1 MWKSSKEVSRPLRC
15 PTRVGSMVVV
25 DPIVVMLCTRTPG
38 ATGCTTGTSSA
49 AVATRRAVPVARR
62 AAGTVAGM
70 TETLQRPARP
80 SPPRPARTVGV
91 ALAGLRAALV
101 AAALGLLAVVVPVL
115 VLWAVDDRAGA
126 GAVEALRTA
135 GQLWLVA
142 HGVTLE
148 VPGGAY
154 GLTPLGLLL
163 LPGWLLLRAGRAS
176 GPGAVWRRAA
186 SVAGPY
192 AGVGATVALLSGT
205 GAVTTSLASAV
216 GWPLLLAAGAVIVGG
231 TSRPTPDGL
240 LRLDRPVL
248 AATAVLVGAGA
259 LLVGASLAV
268 HLPRA
273 AELAGSS
280 GPGVLGG
287 LGLLLAGLA
296 LVPNAV
302 LWGSSWLAGPGF
314 AVGAGTA
321 VGPFGHELG
330 PVPALPLLAA
340 LPGGPVP
347 GWVGALA
354 LAVPITAGLLAGVL
368 VHRARPDASAVR
380 TAVDAAVVGLLPGAL
395 WTVLAWA
402 SGGPAG
408 GERLTQVGPGPWSV
422 GLALALSVG
431 AGAVAG
437 ASLLRYRAR
446 P

>member
-1 MWKSSKEVSRPLRC
+1 
-15 PTRVGSMVVV
+15 
-25 DPIVVMLCTRTPG
+25 
-38 ATGCTTGTSSA
+38 
-49 AVATRRAVPVARR
+49 
-62 AAGTVAGM
+62 M
-70 TETLQRPARP
+70 TDTLQRPARP
-80 SPPRPARTVGV
+80 SPPARTPPTAGV
-91 ALAGLRAALV
+91 LLVGLRAALG

-126 GAVEALRTA
+126 GALEALRTA

-176 GPGAVWRRAA
+176 GPGAAWRRAA
-186 SVAGPY
+186 SVAVPY
-192 AGVGATVALLSGT
+192 ALVTGAVALLSAT
-205 GAVTTSLASAV
+205 DAVAPSLASAV
-216 GWPLLLAAGAVIVGG
+216 GWPLLLAATAVLVGG
-231 TSRPTPDGL
+231 RSRLPRADGP
-240 LRLDRPVL
+240 LRRVRPVL
-248 AATAVLVGAGA
+248 AATAVLAGAGA
-259 LLVGASLAV
+259 LLVAAALAL

-273 AELAGSS
+273 ADLAGSS
-280 GPGVLGG
+280 GPGVAGG

-302 LWGSSWLAGPGF
+302 LWGASWLAGPGF

-321 VGPFGHELG
+321 VGPFGYELG

-347 GWVGALA
+347 GWAGALA

-368 VHRARPDASAVR
+368 VHRSLPDASAVR
-380 TAVDAAVVGLLPGAL
+380 TASEAVLVGVLTGAL

-408 GERLTQVGPGPWSV
+408 GERLSHVGPGPWSV
-422 GLALALSVG
+422 GLALTLSVG
-431 AGAVAG
+431 AGAVVS
-437 ASLLRYRAR
+437 ASVLRYRAR